1 MPLRRCLFE
10 DAGARRNEPRRSR
23 LRICAGRVLQWGKEV
38 NNLLISGG
46 SQNID
51 SLPPR
56 PDAPKRSPLHSE
68 RPLPMNAGSSSPL
81 PPLLVDLTAVLLR
94 GRSAE
99 KLLDPVDGGAELTRR
114 AAGPPDSDVVLRV
127 GRQVLDS
134 SDRSRSR
141 GSRTLS
147 RTGPSRTPS
156 NAVGRSLLPPAAA
169 APRARPARPRRPPT
183 WPGGSGGSGSRG
195 AADAAGERGPAS
207 VERPRMPGGTP
218 TTSSTLLRNCG
229 LAPASSASGRTK
241 PGLPSP
247 TGG

>member
-23 LRICAGRVLQWGKEV
+23 LRICAGRVLQSGKEV

-68 RPLPMNAGSSSPL
+68 RPLPMNAGSSSPR

-134 SDRSRSR
+134 SDKVIQGVEDALAPAPR
-141 GSRTLS
+141 G
-147 RTGPSRTPS
+147 G
-156 NAVGRSLLPPAAA
+156 PPAAA

-183 WPGGSGGSGSRG
+183 WPGGSGGSVP
-195 AADAAGERGPAS
+195 GERRTPRAS
-207 VERPRMPGGTP
+207 GGLPRSSVLVCLEERRRRPRR
-218 TTSSTLLRNCG
+218 S
-229 LAPASSASGRTK
+229 
-241 PGLPSP
+241 
-247 TGG
+247 